1 MHSYFLVSDEHR
13 SIKQAKIRI
22 RIQAGFLYLGHQWN
36 IWHKNYI
43 YKKEDLPNTL
53 KIQSMV
59 YWISFTGQDLKP
71 RIRKPDTH
79 HCVIDRV
86 LLDIRPFF
94 ISGIRP
100 DIWFKLPD
108 NRISGR
114 ISGLAVAEMM
124 RSSNEQIFFR
134 TFSISKQRYVRISYK
149 TFLIN
154 WHLVTLGVLVI
165 YMQK

>member
-1 MHSYFLVSDEHR
+1 MNFLDNLRMNFLDNLQVFFIAFLFFSVRRTQIHKTSQDPNPYPGWFSVSRTSMEHLTQKLN
-13 SIKQAKIRI
+13 IQKKKLQNNQKI
-22 RIQAGFLYLGHQWN
+22 H
-36 IWHKNYI
+36 
-43 YKKEDLPNTL
+43 
-53 KIQSMV
+53 SMV
-59 YWISFTGQDLKP
+59 FLISFTGQDLKP
-71 RIRKPDTH
+71 RIRIPNPH

-124 RSSNEQIFFR
+124 SSSNEQTFFQNFFIR
-134 TFSISKQRYVRISYK
+134 K
-149 TFLIN
+149 N
-154 WHLVTLGVLVI
+154 
-165 YMQK
+165 